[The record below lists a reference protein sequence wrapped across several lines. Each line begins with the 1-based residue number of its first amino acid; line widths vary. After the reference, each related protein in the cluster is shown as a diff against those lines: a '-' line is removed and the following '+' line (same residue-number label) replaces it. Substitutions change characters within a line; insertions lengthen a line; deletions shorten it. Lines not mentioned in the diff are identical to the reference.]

1 MNKDPPTT
9 FMAFVKEHWSIVAI
23 VATGLVTWG
32 ITTAD
37 IAQLKADRDEAKKD
51 HDLLVELRVE
61 QRTIRQDVTEIK
73 ASVKELA
80 KQKEARDEKRP

>member
-1 MNKDPPTT
+1 MSPKQPLW
-9 FMAFVKEHWSIVAI
+9 AAIKEHWSIIAL

-61 QRTIRQDVTEIK
+61 QRGIRQDVTEIK
-73 ASVKELA
+73 QTVKEMA
-80 KQKEARDEKRP
+80 RERNRDEENP